1 MTMRRTTVFSTPIIT
16 PLLRLIAILILKL
29 TGWKAVGNTISQPKY
44 VLIGAPHTSNWD
56 FPLMLLVVL
65 KLRLQLYWMGKHTL
79 FPFPF
84 SGFMKWLG
92 GIPINRSKSHNVVN
106 DIVLQFNDNEKFVV
120 LVPPEGTRSKVTS
133 WKTGFYHI
141 ANNANLPILLIAMD
155 YKNKKVGII
164 NQFIPTDDIE
174 KDMLFIQEQF
184 KNIEGKIPENYN
196 PIIL

>member
-1 MTMRRTTVFSTPIIT
+1 VP
-16 PLLRLIAILILKL
+16 
-29 TGWKAVGNTISQPKY
+29 
-44 VLIGAPHTSNWD
+44 VLGA
-56 FPLMLLVVL
+56 F
-65 KLRLQLYWMGKHTL
+65 
-79 FPFPF
+79 F
-84 SGFMKWLG
+84 KWNG
-92 GIPINRSKSHNVVN
+92 GIPVYRNTKHNVVEQ
-106 DIVLQFNDNEKFVV
+106 LAERFNSTDD
-120 LVPPEGTRSKVTS
+120 LILAITPEGTRSRVEK

-141 ANNANLPILLIAMD
+141 ANNANLPILLLAMD